1 MRGVVTEGATLD
13 QLLADDEAMEA
24 FVRAKVH
31 GIWHA
36 SGTCRMGDPAERM
49 TVCDPTGQV
58 IGVEGLSVCDTS
70 LMPDVPRANT
80 NKPVIM
86 MAERIADLM
95 RGRA

>member
-1 MRGVVTEGATLD
+1 MTEGATLD

-36 SGTCRMGDPAERM
+36 SGTCRMGDPAERT

-58 IGVEGLSVCDTS
+58 IGVDGLSGAT
-70 LMPDVPRANT
+70 PH
-80 NKPVIM
+80 
-86 MAERIADLM
+86 
-95 RGRA
+95 